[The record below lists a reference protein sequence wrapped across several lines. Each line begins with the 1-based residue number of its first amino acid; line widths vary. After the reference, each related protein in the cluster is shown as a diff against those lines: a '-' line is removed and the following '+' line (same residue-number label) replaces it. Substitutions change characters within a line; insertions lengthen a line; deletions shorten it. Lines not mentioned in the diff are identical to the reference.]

1 MLRTG
6 ADYLDSLDDGRRV
19 LIGKDLVTDVTA
31 HPAFRNTAR
40 SFARIYDLKR
50 SPENVE
56 AMSFEEGGE
65 RHSAWYILPRTKEDL
80 RKRSEAHRRVAQ
92 WSHGLLGRS
101 PDHVSTFVSGMR
113 MMPEMFEEGRRGF
126 GDNLVRYYEHMR
138 DNDIFACYLVITP
151 QGARD
156 PEIYKRQAT
165 GTAALKVVAEDDKGI
180 YLSGVKM
187 LGTSAVFS
195 DEAWIGNILP
205 LAPEQKALSV
215 TCAVKM
221 NAPGLQIWVRKS
233 YEQNAA
239 NRIDSYFSSQFD
251 ETDAV
256 LVMERTFVPWERV
269 FVMDNAQLSRDIYFK
284 TPAHIMGNHQSMM
297 RFSEKLKLVTAIA
310 HKAAELSGVGHMLPV
325 QQNLGRLMAGEAGLL
340 GMIAGQVEQPETLA
354 NGYCH
359 VNRRFLYAALH
370 WTSNTWAEIAEKV
383 REMLSAGPFQ
393 VPADASVFEDAEL
406 ARIYETNWEALG
418 ADARNRYKF
427 IRMAW
432 DLLGSEYAGRH
443 TQYERFYGGPPFLND
458 MYNYTWAPWGER
470 RALVEAILADME
482 LPSPRAKAAE

>member
-6 ADYLDSLDDGRRV
+6 AAYLETLRDGRHVV
-19 LIGKDLVTDVTA
+19 LGKEHVRDVTT

-50 SPENVE
+50 SPEHIE
-56 AMSFEEGGE
+56 AMSYVEGGE
-65 RHSAWYILPRTKEDL
+65 RHSAWYLLPRSTDDL
-80 RKRSEAHRRVAQ
+80 RKRSQAHRRVAE
-92 WSHGLLGRS
+92 WSYGLLGRS
-101 PDHVSTFVSGMR
+101 QDHVSTFVTGMR
-113 MMPEMFEEGRRGF
+113 MMPEMFEAGRRGF
-126 GDNLVRYYEHMR
+126 GDNLVSYYEHLR
-138 DNDIFACYLVITP
+138 NHDLFACYLVITP

-165 GTAALKVVAEDDKGI
+165 ANAALQVVAEDDKGI
-180 YLSGVKM
+180 YLSGIKM
-187 LGTSAVFS
+187 LGTSAVFA

-233 YEQNAA
+233 FEGSAVSQVDN
-239 NRIDSYFSSQFD
+239 YFSSQFD

-284 TPAHIMGNHQSMM
+284 TPAHIMGNHQSML
-297 RFSEKLKLVTAIA
+297 RFAEKLKLVNAIA

-325 QQNLGRLMAGEAGLL
+325 QQTLGRLMAGEAGLL
-340 GMIAGQVEQPETLA
+340 GMIAAQVECPETLP
-354 NGYCH
+354 GGFLH
-359 VNRRFLYAALH
+359 VNRRYLYAALH
-370 WTSNTWAEIAEKV
+370 WTSSNWAPIAEQV
-383 REMLSAGPFQ
+383 RELLSAGPFQ
-393 VPADASVFEDAEL
+393 VPAEAAMFESAEL
-406 ARIYETNWEALG
+406 ADIYDRNWSAIG
-418 ADARNRYKF
+418 AGARERFKF
-427 IRMAW
+427 IKMAW
-432 DLLGSEYAGRH
+432 DLLGSDFASRH

-458 MYNYTWAPWGER
+458 MYNYTWAPWAER
-470 RALVEAILADME
+470 REAVDRILAGMN
-482 LPSPRAKAAE
+482 LPEPKT